1 MAYTTTISK
10 TASTSLD
17 FNYASTSTVTGSAK
31 LSINETIPTGTTN
44 VLVNFNFS
52 VTSGVFLAMA
62 TDIVGYPL
70 TIKTNS
76 SSAPDNGFILTNAN
90 QVIFDDMG
98 RALDSY
104 ADSLVDITALY
115 VSNTGV
121 LPASLRI
128 DSLFD
133 GTPGV

>member
-17 FNYASTSTVTGSAK
+17 FNYASTSTVTGTAK
-31 LSINETIPTGTTN
+31 LSINETIPTGTTDA
-44 VLVNFNFS
+44 LVNFNFS

-62 TDIVGYPL
+62 TDIVAYPL

-76 SSAPDNGFILTNAN
+76 SSSPDNAFTLTNAN

-104 ADSLVDITALY
+104 ADSLVNITALY